1 MMKKNNSL
9 SKNYLDRIPKA
20 AEHILW
26 DVEEK
31 GIVTLSYLNK
41 GVFNRVA
48 QKLLKKP
55 KKSYIHLDENGSFT
69 WQQIDGEKDIFTIGK
84 AVDEHFGEAA
94 HPLYERLVKFFQI
107 LDSYGFIV
115 WVKK

>member
-1 MMKKNNSL
+1 MKKNNSL
-9 SKNYLDRIPKA
+9 NKNYLDRIPKA
-20 AEHILW
+20 AEHISW
-26 DVEEK
+26 EIDQD
-31 GIVTLSYLNK
+31 GIVTLSYENK

-69 WQQIDGEKDIFTIGK
+69 WQQIDGKTDIFTIGK
-84 AVDEHFGEAA
+84 AVDEHFGEVA
-94 HPLYERLVKFFQI
+94 HPLYERLAKFFQI